1 MATLFYLRLVG
12 LTTGTVVYLFLIALI
27 LGHRR
32 PRVFERVLF
41 FLVLALFL
49 IHSGGLLEMNARIE
63 YTLPP
68 DATRLL
74 YSVLIVLGLVFVPAL
89 MVHAHLQF
97 FEMAAP
103 STVPR
108 WSKVLVLGP
117 LYVAPVLTFLVPF
130 FAARPPTRAGV
141 RFGPRFGPLDR
152 LAPRL
157 LRLFP
162 WTPEATFLFVA
173 ILLSLAISLGILSL
187 KPKIAETDR
196 RFFQWMVAVSSVILV
211 VLLAAQFYRRFETE
225 QIEALSVA
233 LIGVSVLPGVFFGYY
248 ALRHNFLDFGEQ
260 RNLLYALSATVLAL
274 LYLAL
279 VRRVSVWLEQVI
291 PPEATAAILLFA
303 LIFLF
308 EPVERLI
315 GPALH
320 RKFGER
326 VERLQRLTAELQV
339 EARHGDM
346 DSLIAFA
353 ERRIA
358 EEFGLAAVRLTISP
372 ASLSEAALASPGG
385 LGHSFEVPLVK
396 NGETVGTLEAAST
409 GVYLT
414 GETTGA
420 LEFLAEQLPALIDLA
435 RLIEE
440 KLALERELSERE
452 RMALVGQMA
461 ASVSHN
467 LRNPLSSMKTILQVQ
482 LENPE
487 LAGSARQDCALVV
500 GEIDRMSAKLTQ
512 LLQFSMPATN
522 GQQVEAVRLAR
533 EAVELFRRD
542 AERRGVHV
550 EFDGPLDATR
560 AEIFVRASADAL
572 NEVLANL
579 VLNAVEAQ
587 PGGGGVRVGVA
598 PKNGVVE
605 ILVQDD
611 GPGISVEA
619 REKIFQPFYT
629 TKATGT
635 GLGLSIVARRA
646 AEMGGE
652 VVCESPVAAGRGSRF
667 RVRIPISTN
676 RSDTANHD

>member
-27 LGHRR
+27 LGNRR
-32 PRVFERVLF
+32 PRTLERLLF
-41 FLVLALFL
+41 FLALALFL
-49 IHSGGLLEMNARIE
+49 IYAGGLLEINARIE
-63 YTLPP
+63 YALAP

-74 YSVLIVLGLVFVPAL
+74 YSTLIVLGLLFVPAL

-108 WSKVLVLGP
+108 WTKLLVLGP
-117 LYVAPVLTFLVPF
+117 LYVAPALTVIVSLLSG
-130 FAARPPTRAGV
+130 PPAVRQGV
-141 RFGPRFGPLDR
+141 RFGPRFGALDR

-157 LRLFP
+157 LRYFP
-162 WTPEATFLFVA
+162 WTPEATFLFVG
-173 ILLSLAISLGILSL
+173 ILLSLAISLGILNL
-187 KPKIAETDR
+187 KPKLADVDR
-196 RFFQWMVAVSSVILV
+196 RFFQWMIAVSSATLAL
-211 VLLAAQFYRRFETE
+211 LLATQFYRRFETA
-225 QIEALSVA
+225 QIEALTVA
-233 LIGVSVLPGVFFGYY
+233 LIVVSLLPGVLFGYY

-260 RNLLYALSATVLAL
+260 RNLLYALSATILAL

-279 VRRVSVWLEQVI
+279 VRRVSGWLQPVL
-291 PPEATAAILLFA
+291 PPEATASILLFV

-315 GPALH
+315 GPALQ
-320 RKFGER
+320 RKFRER
-326 VERLQRLTAELQV
+326 VERLQRMTAELQV
-339 EARHGDM
+339 EARHGDV
-346 DSLIAFA
+346 DGLLAFA

-358 EEFGLAAVRLTISP
+358 EEFGLAAVRLTASP
-372 ASLSEAALASPGG
+372 APPESPLASPGG
-385 LGHSFEVPLVK
+385 LGHSFCVPLLK
-396 NGETVGTLEAAST
+396 SGQTIGTLEAAST

-420 LEFLAEQLPALIDLA
+420 LAFLAEQLPGLIDLA

-440 KLALERELSERE
+440 KLRLERELSERE

-487 LAGSARQDCALVV
+487 LPGSVQQDCALVV
-500 GEIDRMSAKLTQ
+500 SEIDRMSAKLTQ
-512 LLQFSMPATN
+512 LLQFSRPATN
-522 GQQVEAVRLAR
+522 GQRVETVRVAR

-542 AERRGVHV
+542 AERRGVRV
-550 EFDGPLDATR
+550 DFDGPNNGSG

-587 PGGGGVRVGVA
+587 PGGGGVRVRVA

-611 GPGISVEA
+611 GPGISGEA
-619 REKIFQPFYT
+619 RDKIFQPFYT

-635 GLGLSIVARRA
+635 GLGLSIVARRT

-652 VVCESPVAAGRGSRF
+652 VVCESPVAQGRGACF
-667 RVRIPISTN
+667 RVRIPISAM
-676 RSDTANHD
+676 SDEASSHQ